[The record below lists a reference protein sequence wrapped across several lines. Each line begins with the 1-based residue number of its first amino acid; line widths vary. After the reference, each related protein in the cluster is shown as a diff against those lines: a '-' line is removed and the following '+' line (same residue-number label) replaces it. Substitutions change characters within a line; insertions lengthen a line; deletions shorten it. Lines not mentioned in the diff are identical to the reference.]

1 MCHTW
6 CLGRTP
12 AELRGGQVEGEHGAA
27 QQVAKYG
34 IFRTFKPQIPIL
46 SDYSDQFGQMM
57 TVEELFLVRSNMRDL
72 YNKARK
78 VVNSW

>member
-6 CLGRTP
+6 GLGRTP
-12 AELRGGQVEGEHGAA
+12 AELRGVEVEGDHGGA

-34 IFRTFKPQIPIL
+34 VFRTFWPQISIL
-46 SDYSDQFGQMM
+46 SDYSDQFGQMV

>member
-6 CLGRTP
+6 GLGRTP
-12 AELRGGQVEGEHGAA
+12 AELQGGQVEGEHGAA

-34 IFRTFKPQIPIL
+34 VFRMFWPQISIL
-46 SDYSDQFGQMM
+46 SDYSDQFGQMV
-57 TVEELFLVRSNMRDL
+57 TVEEVFLVRSNMRDL